1 FRLNGQ
7 NNLIYG
13 VEVTDYAA
21 GFDNPGNAAKL
32 IDDITA
38 HLLPKP
44 IEQAQKDYL
53 KSKLLGTFTEA
64 QWTAMWNAYI
74 ADPSNTQTKTAVE
87 NRLRPMLI
95 ALNSMPE
102 YHLS

>member
-1 FRLNGQ
+1 M
-7 NNLIYG
+7 
-13 VEVTDYAA
+13 
-21 GFDNPGNAAKL
+21 
-32 IDDITA
+32 
-38 HLLPKP
+38 
-44 IEQAQKDYL
+44 
-53 KSKLLGTFTEA
+53 LGTFTEA
-64 QWTAMWNAYI
+64 QWTAMECYI